1 MSGKPKMTSFD
12 HQFNSEMGSSQSHS
26 FQITRKAKR
35 QKVTADSHP
44 KIMEMSGE
52 FDDEVPETTV
62 QALFFNRQN
71 RNKSYEHVS
80 PWDFE
85 FVRKLMHRTPIS
97 NFDMNKF
104 HSVGKMRDSIEG
116 VTREYEEAFMCEPTR
131 DQRPCSMEEM
141 CEGRFI
147 PQAGSNGFTLREF
160 LLPSQQKM
168 YEETKRYPL
177 QRAPCIF
184 CKRLQ
189 IAKMVVSARASGTGI
204 RDDML
209 IQDYYNFVG
218 IPNEYKLESCLLSKK
233 SVWEGIVSPVVLHV
247 RNAYKFVLKN
257 GVKTYEQWRIPF
269 LTSQPGSARQQPDT
283 LQTTQCAKSSQDT
296 TPFSK

>member
-1 MSGKPKMTSFD
+1 MDFD
-12 HQFNSEMGSSQSHS
+12 TQFDSSMKVQPHS
-26 FQITRKAKR
+26 FQITRKPKR
-35 QKVTADSHP
+35 QKVTAESYP
-44 KIMEMSGE
+44 QIMEMSGE

-71 RNKSYEHVS
+71 QNKSYKHVS
-80 PWDFE
+80 PWDYE
-85 FVRKLMHRTPIS
+85 FVQNLMHRTPIS
-97 NFDMNKF
+97 NFDINKH
-104 HSVGKMRDSIEG
+104 HSVGKMRESIEG
-116 VTREYEEAFMCEPTR
+116 VTRAYEESFMCEPTG

-160 LLPSQQKM
+160 LLPSQQKT
-168 YEETKRYPL
+168 YEQTRRFPL

-209 IQDYYNFVG
+209 LQDYYNFVG
-218 IPNEYKLESCLLSKK
+218 IPNEYRLEDCLLSKK
-233 SVWEGIVSPVVLHV
+233 TVWEGIVSPVGLHV
-247 RNAYKFVLKN
+247 RNAYRFVMKN

-269 LTSQPGSARQQPDT
+269 LTCQPGHSPG
-283 LQTTQCAKSSQDT
+283 T
-296 TPFSK
+296 TPSSSTSS

>member
-1 MSGKPKMTSFD
+1 MVYDPLTATSKMNFDAQFDYEMNVKP
-12 HQFNSEMGSSQSHS
+12 HS

-35 QKVTADSHP
+35 QKVTAESHP
-44 KIMEMSGE
+44 KIMEMGGE
-52 FDDEVPETTV
+52 FDDEIPETTV

-71 RNKSYEHVS
+71 KNKSHKYVS

-85 FVRKLMHRTPIS
+85 FVNKLMHRAPIS

-104 HSVGKMRDSIEG
+104 HSVEKMRDSIEG
-116 VTREYEEAFMCEPTR
+116 VTRAYEESFMCEPTG

-147 PQAGSNGFTLREF
+147 PQSGSNGFTLREF
-160 LLPSQQKM
+160 LLPSQLKT
-168 YEETKRYPL
+168 YEQTHRYPL

-209 IQDYYNFVG
+209 LQDYYNFVG
-218 IPNEYKLESCLLSKK
+218 IPNEYRLESCLLSKK
-233 SVWEGIVSPVVLHV
+233 TVWEGIVSPVVLHV
-247 RNAYKFVLKN
+247 RNAYKFVMKN
-257 GVKTYEQWRIPF
+257 GLKTYEQWQIPF
-269 LTSQPGSARQQPDT
+269 LTLLPGQSPG
-283 LQTTQCAKSSQDT
+283 TTRS
-296 TPFSK
+296 

>member
-1 MSGKPKMTSFD
+1 MDFD
-12 HQFNSEMGSSQSHS
+12 TQFDSSMKAQPHS
-26 FQITRKAKR
+26 FQITRKPKR
-35 QKVTADSHP
+35 QKVTAESYP
-44 KIMEMSGE
+44 QIMEMSGE

-71 RNKSYEHVS
+71 QNKSYKHVS
-80 PWDFE
+80 PWDYE
-85 FVRKLMHRTPIS
+85 FVQNLMHRTPIS
-97 NFDMNKF
+97 NFDINKF
-104 HSVGKMRDSIEG
+104 HSVEKMRESIEG
-116 VTREYEEAFMCEPTR
+116 VTRAYEESFMCEPTG

-160 LLPSQQKM
+160 LLPSQQRT
-168 YEETKRYPL
+168 YEQTRRFPL

-189 IAKMVVSARASGTGI
+189 IAKMVVSGRASGTGI

-209 IQDYYNFVG
+209 LQDYYNFVG
-218 IPNEYKLESCLLSKK
+218 IPNEYRLEDCLLSKRT
-233 SVWEGIVSPVVLHV
+233 VFEGIVSPVVLHV

-269 LTSQPGSARQQPDT
+269 LTSQPRLSLGV
-283 LQTTQCAKSSQDT
+283 T
-296 TPFSK
+296 TPSSSTSS